1 MRQESEKLVIDIEGR
16 IGENG
21 MVVLDVTP
29 YTAGDTEVF
38 DDLRIPGVE
47 GVECEARRDRIVGVE
62 IGRASCRERV

>member
-1 MRQESEKLVIDIEGR
+1 MRQESDKLVIDIEGR

-21 MVVLDVTP
+21 MVVLAVTP

-47 GVECEARRDRIVGVE
+47 GVACDAR
-62 IGRASCRERV
+62 